1 MASEVP
7 LLTGT
12 KTPLKKALC
21 CEICSQGW
29 LLLAMVFTA
38 TIGGFLFGF
47 DTGVISGAMLQIRA
61 ARDPFGGIEEDGLSN
76 FQQEMVVSGAV
87 AGAIMGASLSSWAAD
102 HLGRRGTLLY
112 ASAAFIMGALVM
124 ALAPGFTVLVFGRV
138 VVGLS
143 VGASSMVVP
152 IYIAEAAPPSIRGQL
167 VMLQIVMTVFGQV
180 SASLVDCA
188 LADVL
193 GGWRWMLGLGGVP
206 ALLMVGGLCVL
217 PESPRWL
224 VQQGHRERALAV
236 LRAIRGADAPTSQS
250 EACSVQAELESIEEQ
265 VQHTQGDALTQ
276 RHLLRQ
282 ILSDVRIRS
291 ALALGCVLQLTQQTT
306 GINTL
311 MYYSATI
318 LQVSDKSAD
327 TENPFNEVAVRSVC
341 LSAGTAT
348 AQLIGTLVGLCFV
361 ERLGRR
367 VLTLGSLAAVCASL
381 GVLGLAFH
389 PGSESTRLAFGAMV
403 VYLLTFGVGL
413 APMPWV
419 VNSEIYPMQARSLCC
434 AITAGVNWASNLIVL
449 LTFLDLADSLSTDP
463 TDVKH
468 HPDGVFW
475 LYAVIGATCGLW
487 LYCKMPETKGL
498 SLEQTVALFDVSS
511 DPAPG
516 KATSAPPT

>member
-1 MASEVP
+1 MAFAPS
-7 LLTGT
+7 
-12 KTPLKKALC
+12 
-21 CEICSQGW
+21 
-29 LLLAMVFTA
+29 F
-38 TIGGFLFGF
+38 
-47 DTGVISGAMLQIRA
+47 
-61 ARDPFGGIEEDGLSN
+61 
-76 FQQEMVVSGAV
+76 AV
-87 AGAIMGASLSSWAAD
+87 LV
-102 HLGRRGTLLY
+102 LGRL
-112 ASAAFIMGALVM
+112 
-124 ALAPGFTVLVFGRV
+124 

-167 VMLQIVMTVFGQV
+167 VLLNNVMVVFGQV

-188 LADVL
+188 LAKVL
-193 GGWRWMLGLGGVP
+193 GGWRWMLGLGAVP
-206 ALLMVGGLCVL
+206 ALFMMVGLCVL
-217 PESPRWL
+217 PESPWWL
-224 VQQGHRERALAV
+224 VQQGRKDCALAV
-236 LRAIRGADAPTSQS
+236 LRALRAAEAPTSPS
-250 EACSVQAELESIEEQ
+250 EACPVQAELKSIEEQ
-265 VQHTQGDALTQ
+265 LQHNQNDELTKLQ
-276 RHLLRQ
+276 LLMQ
-282 ILSDVRIRS
+282 ILSDARIRS
-291 ALALGCVLQLTQQTT
+291 ALTLGCTLQLVQQFT

-434 AITAGVNWASNLIVL
+434 AITAGVNWASNLIVS